1 MEVVALRDWA
11 KAADPELHA
20 AIKEAM
26 DVVAEAL
33 HVYPSTS
40 TAARPELIFSFNG
53 GKDSTV
59 VVHIIRAVAYELAQK
74 AGKPHFADTPFA
86 EAAKSWIGGIVPAVY
101 FEAKNEFPE
110 VLDFMDACS
119 KQYGFSIEHL
129 PPFER
134 GLQCLLAG
142 GGRAVLL
149 GQRKMDPHGGSLDHF
164 TPCSLNW
171 PAAMRVLPILT
182 WSYRLVWAFL
192 LGCKAPYCHL
202 YDAGYTSLGSTK
214 NTIPNPRL
222 ETVAPIDGVSSSAP
236 AAAASSSVHGGA
248 SAGAVVPVVIDRDA
262 ATAAVAAARPTL
274 FPGNGKWY
282 LPAYCLL
289 DGACERWSRGEMPG
303 GAAAASAAA
312 SAAGAAAAPAAASAA
327 ASTASSSAA
336 TVTAVAPA
344 TPVAPKQPTA
354 AVVIVGDEVLA
365 GRVVDVNGPFLCSA
379 LSSKGIRVVN
389 VTVIPDEEATIA
401 ATVSTA
407 SHKADYVVT
416 AGGLGPAHDDVTMH
430 GVAEAFGY
438 PLRQCDEMATFLRAL
453 HNAQHG
459 ATSDSAVSAADAAA
473 ADPTLQAVLRMA
485 QLPCGPDVRLLYPD
499 GSEADA
505 FPPSATVAAP
515 LPAAALVARG
525 YPLVRVRNVYIFPG
539 VPTILRRKWRAHQH
553 LFVSDV
559 KVTTTVLHVHTD
571 TEARIAAVLEAI
583 ADGHPETRIG
593 SYPGDVDP
601 MAHVHG
607 GHATPR
613 LQAVAVAALPP
624 IMALAES
631 PATAACGAA
640 GPFVLPSTLT
650 AAASCSVASTAVAS
664 CGAAAVQSAVTV
676 TVSSSG
682 ASAADDTAAC
692 AREIIDRL
700 AGVGVRASLAPAA
713 PPTPA

>member
-11 KAADPELHA
+11 KVADPELYA
-20 AIKEAM
+20 AIKQAM

-33 HVYPSTS
+33 HVYPSAAA
-40 TAARPELIFSFNG
+40 AARPELIFSFNG

-59 VVHIIRAVAYELAQK
+59 VVHIVRAVAYELALK
-74 AGKPHFADTPFA
+74 AGKPLFADTPFA
-86 EAAKSWIGGIVPAVY
+86 EASKAWIGGIVPAVY

-119 KQYGFSIEHL
+119 KQYGFTIEHL

-222 ETVAPIDGVSSSAP
+222 ETAPPADGS
-236 AAAASSSVHGGA
+236 AAAAGTSSAVHAPVAGG
-248 SAGAVVPVVIDRDA
+248 A
-262 ATAAVAAARPTL
+262 ATAVVINRDSATAAIAAARPTL

-303 GAAAASAAA
+303 GASAAA
-312 SAAGAAAAPAAASAA
+312 GATATSAAAAAPAVATAA
-327 ASTASSSAA
+327 ATTAAGATPVATYAAVST
-336 TVTAVAPA
+336 VPA
-344 TPVAPKQPTA
+344 TPAAPKQPTA
-354 AVVIVGDEVLA
+354 AVVVIGDEVLA

-379 LSSKGIRVVN
+379 LSSKGVRVVS

-401 ATVSTA
+401 ATVAAA
-407 SHKADYVVT
+407 SHKADYVIT
-416 AGGLGPAHDDVTMH
+416 AGGLGPTHDDVTMH

-438 PLRQCDEMATFLRAL
+438 PLRQCEEMATFLRAL
-453 HNAQHG
+453 HHAQGG
-459 ATSDSAVSAADAAA
+459 ATAASASGDAADT
-473 ADPTLQAVLRMA
+473 TLQAVLRMA

-499 GSEADA
+499 GTEAEA
-505 FPPSATVAAP
+505 FPTPAAVAAP

-525 YPLVRVRNVYIFPG
+525 YPLVRVKNVYIFPG

-613 LQAVAVAALPP
+613 LQAVAAAAVPP
-624 IMALAES
+624 AMLLADS
-631 PATAACGAA
+631 GVSAGA
-640 GPFVLPSTLT
+640 GPFVLPSTL
-650 AAASCSVASTAVAS
+650 AATSASSTASTVVAAG
-664 CGAAAVQSAVTV
+664 GAAAVQSAVTV

-692 AREIIDRL
+692 SREIIDRL
-700 AGVGVRASLAPAA
+700 AGVGVRASLVPAA
-713 PPTPA
+713 ASPA